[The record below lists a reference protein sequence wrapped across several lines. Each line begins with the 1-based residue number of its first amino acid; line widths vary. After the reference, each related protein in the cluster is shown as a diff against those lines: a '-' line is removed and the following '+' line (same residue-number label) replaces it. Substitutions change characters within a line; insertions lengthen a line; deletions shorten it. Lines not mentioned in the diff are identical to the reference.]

1 MKTPATKYSL
11 PRLLQTSPNE
21 SGAVALGIALACF
34 DKHLSIARL
43 RKLTGTTQSGTTT
56 DKLLIAIQQCGL
68 IGQWI
73 RCDNDDSLSS
83 QLLNQRKL
91 PAIVSEGNGKFYTLL
106 ECQHDTALVYSP
118 TQGLLNTVI
127 EDLSI
132 ESILA
137 LSLGPD
143 FVAGGVPVSI
153 WTPLYSLAAKVKSEL
168 ILLVSLTITSVVPV
182 ILIAACTSQFVD
194 QFLENKFYSFA
205 IPIVWIAFI
214 SLIVAVSI
222 RLLVDLVIRRLNFV
236 LIRVLARDVYQ
247 YVMTKEPLYFSE
259 RPSGSIAY
267 RMMAPY
273 LLTYSIAFALLG
285 PVLNLVFGLL
295 LVVLSAFISFPLS
308 LVLLFGSFLNIYSGY
323 LTTMATSNELNT
335 LQREQSHMN
344 SALYAILQN
353 VEEYKS
359 ISAEFAATNQWH
371 KHFYNIVN
379 IQQSVFIKNNFRD
392 VISSA
397 SVFLT
402 VVLVLCIG
410 GTLVIQGIV
419 SLGTLLAF
427 LFIQSRVNVS
437 LDAIPS
443 ISSAWQQ
450 LIGLLM
456 SYRDLQQAAI
466 DSSIDVFD
474 RSLNLNK
481 RTPVSLSES
490 RDLELIDV
498 SFATSDLDPPVF
510 TGLGLS
516 VSSGQHLLIES
527 SQQDFVRAL
536 FHLISGLI
544 QPSSGLISLGGVDI
558 NTYPT
563 HSLRKEI
570 VLVGSEIPFLDDSI
584 ENNIFLNRSFVVS
597 DQLVPVCEAVG
608 LDEFVNRYKDAYQSQ
623 LINPA
628 SYLSVS
634 EKFQFSIARAL
645 IAQPSI
651 LILDFDVSKLDA
663 SVELSI
669 YQFCRKHS
677 ITVISTFCRPAHQ
690 VHVDRVLSMSDLLT
704 IA

>member
-1 MKTPATKYSL
+1 MKTPTTKYSL

-34 DKHLSIARL
+34 DKHLSIGEL
-43 RKLTGTTQSGTTT
+43 RKLTGTTQSGTNT
-56 DKLLIAIQQCGL
+56 DKLLSAIQQCGL
-68 IGQWI
+68 IGQWV
-73 RCDNDDSLSS
+73 RCDKDPSLPS
-83 QLLNQRKL
+83 QLLNQRNL

-106 ECQHDTALVYSP
+106 ECQHDTALLYSP
-118 TQGLLNTVI
+118 THGLLHTAI
-127 EDLSI
+127 KELSI

-137 LSLGPD
+137 LSLGPG
-143 FVAGGVPVSI
+143 FVAGGEPVSI
-153 WTPLYSLAAKVKSEL
+153 WTPLYSIATKVKSEL
-168 ILLVSLTITSVVPV
+168 ILLVALTITSVVPI

-214 SLIVAVSI
+214 SLVVAVSI

-236 LIRVLARDVYQ
+236 LMRVLARDVYQ
-247 YVMTKEPLYFSE
+247 YVMIKEPLYFTE

-273 LLTYSIAFALLG
+273 LLTYTIAFALLG

-323 LTTMATSNELNT
+323 LTTMTTSNELST
-335 LQREQSHMN
+335 MQREQSQMN
-344 SALYAILQN
+344 SALYAILQY

-371 KHFYNIVN
+371 RHFYNIVN
-379 IQQSVFIKNNFRD
+379 IQQSVFIKNNFRN
-392 VISSA
+392 VVSNA

-402 VVLVLCIG
+402 EVLVLCIG
-410 GTLVIQGIV
+410 GLLVIQGTV

-456 SYRDLQQAAI
+456 SYGDLQQAAI
-466 DSSIDVFD
+466 DPSIDVFD

-481 RTPVSLSES
+481 PTPVSLSES
-490 RDLELIDV
+490 RDLELIDI
-498 SFATSDLDPPVF
+498 SFATSDLDPPLF
-510 TGLGLS
+510 TGLSLS
-516 VSSGQHLLIES
+516 VSSGQHLLIEP
-527 SQQDFVRAL
+527 SQQDSVREL
-536 FHLISGLI
+536 FHLISGLV
-544 QPSSGLISLGGVDI
+544 QPSSGLIRLGGVDI
-558 NTYPT
+558 NTYPA

-570 VLVGSEIPFLDDSI
+570 ALVGPEIPFFDDSI
-584 ENNIFLNRSFVVS
+584 ENNISLKRSFVVP
-597 DQLVPVCEAVG
+597 DQLVLVCEAVG

-623 LINPA
+623 LVNPA

-645 IAQPSI
+645 IAKPSI
-651 LILDFDVSKLDA
+651 LILDFNVFKLDA
-663 SVELSI
+663 AVELSI

-690 VHVDRVLSMSDLLT
+690 LHVDRVLSMRDLLP